1 MTRRARDTNQD
12 TQGMK
17 SRTDCSGEKTS
28 GALQCPQVLI
38 TPGLPARDDFQKT
51 TNVVHGCICSLL
63 RTWEAKQYSSTMRET
78 DSSLIAA
85 RRKMAGQNTVPHF
98 LPFRDRWGGRHQA
111 QMPRCQWTCPCHPR
125 PAALRCCSPQL
136 MREAG

>member
-12 TQGMK
+12 MQGMK

-78 DSSLIAA
+78 DFNSCQEEDGWTKYSASL
-85 RRKMAGQNTVPHF
+85 F
-98 LPFRDRWGGRHQA
+98 
-111 QMPRCQWTCPCHPR
+111 
-125 PAALRCCSPQL
+125 ALL
-136 MREAG
+136 